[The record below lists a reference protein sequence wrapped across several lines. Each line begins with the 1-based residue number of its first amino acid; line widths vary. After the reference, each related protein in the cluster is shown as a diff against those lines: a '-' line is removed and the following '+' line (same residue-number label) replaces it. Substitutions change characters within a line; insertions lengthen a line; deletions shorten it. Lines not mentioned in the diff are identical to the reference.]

1 MKYVEQ
7 NKLQNNIFFSWGND
21 FTSITHK
28 FKNLVSLRYCIQG
41 YFRHVIFTLHHL
53 HTVLPW
59 LEFAPTKLCLK
70 RKNMSI
76 VIRPVLNL
84 PSDNG
89 GLRSKNKTGEYFPLC
104 SNWSFK
110 SMMVMYEIKK
120 EDVKMKYMYAIS

>member
-1 MKYVEQ
+1 
-7 NKLQNNIFFSWGND
+7 
-21 FTSITHK
+21 
-28 FKNLVSLRYCIQG
+28 
-41 YFRHVIFTLHHL
+41 
-53 HTVLPW
+53 
-59 LEFAPTKLCLK
+59 
-70 RKNMSI
+70 MSI